1 LLVEK
6 GKEESRNLKAPPPNL
21 PLEKGE
27 GLIVLRTG
35 FVVNSITIASR
46 E

>member
-1 LLVEK
+1 LLRK
-6 GKEESRNLKAPPPNL
+6 LKTPQEITAPPPNL

-27 GLIVLRTG
+27 GLIVLRMG
-35 FVVNSITIASR
+35 FVVNRITTASR

>member
-1 LLVEK
+1 VE
-6 GKEESRNLKAPPPNL
+6 EITAPPPNL

-27 GLIVLRTG
+27 GLTALRTG
-35 FVVNSITIASR
+35 FIANCIALASR